1 MNDDLLDEV
10 PLRRVKITSLLVE
23 KARRTSDFQSLK
35 DSPTKDETGRD
46 ISQVREDALWGR
58 AAELCFE
65 HAFLKE
71 ELDDSE
77 WERYEGEEYDY
88 ILYPDSILR
97 TTVDVKSR
105 VLAQQRELDSVDP
118 DETHPWYNQMLVRN
132 NGGTEAD
139 VYVQAIVREEYIS
152 LTGWASRDEVR
163 EADKVYWM
171 ENNPH
176 ELGQDDLNPLTKS
189 ALGGGAS

>member
-1 MNDDLLDEV
+1 MGDDLLNEV
-10 PLRRVKITSLLVE
+10 PLRRVQITSLLVE

-65 HAFLKE
+65 HAFLRE
-71 ELDDSE
+71 ELSEDE

-88 ILYPDSILR
+88 VLYPDSLLR

-105 VLAQQRELDSVDP
+105 VLAQQRDLDSVDI
-118 DETHPWYNQMLVRN
+118 DEMHPWYNQLLVRN

-139 VYVQAIVREEYIS
+139 VYVQAIVSEEYIS

-171 ENNPH
+171 ENQPN
-176 ELGQDDLNPLTKS
+176 ELEQDELRPLS
-189 ALGGGAS
+189 AGALAR